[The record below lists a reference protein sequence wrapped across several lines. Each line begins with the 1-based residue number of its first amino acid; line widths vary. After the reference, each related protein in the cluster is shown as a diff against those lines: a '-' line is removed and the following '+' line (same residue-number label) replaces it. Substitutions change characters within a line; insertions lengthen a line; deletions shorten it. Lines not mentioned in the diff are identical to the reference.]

1 MLVEKNMNI
10 KTHFSIFFQDLA
22 QGIVLDN
29 AYDLYLRNRY
39 IDYVDENKINY
50 IFSQDVDMNLVSFFP
65 NVEFLTIPEEAQN
78 LQALYSLRKIRGME
92 ISARC
97 LEILDLSKFE
107 NLEYLLIRGQPENVA
122 QLENCK
128 KLRILKCLQ
137 WKMSDLTKL
146 KSIKTLRG
154 LEIEFCDSLQSLNG
168 IGNLTILEKVSIIYC
183 SKLRQIEELKGVKD
197 SLKRLILE
205 DCNKIEDLST
215 IALLCNLEFLLLSS
229 FQTRGVNKLPSLKF
243 IREMPHLKEFLTDY
257 KIEDGDLTPLLKV
270 DKVDVLKF
278 YQHYNLK
285 ENAFSK

>member
-1 MLVEKNMNI
+1 MNI

-39 IDYVDENKINY
+39 IDYVDKFNINY
-50 IFSQDVDMNLVSFFP
+50 ISSQDIDMNMLKFFP
-65 NVEFLTIPEEAQN
+65 NIEFLTVPPDAEN
-78 LQALYSLRKIRGME
+78 LHALYNLKKLKGIE
-92 ISARC
+92 IFARC
-97 LEILDLSKFE
+97 FDDLDLTKFE
-107 NLEYLLIRGQPENVA
+107 NLEYLLVQEQPQNIH
-122 QLENCK
+122 QLEHCK
-128 KLRILKCLQ
+128 KLKHLKCSQ
-137 WKMSDLTKL
+137 WDSTDVSDL
-146 KSIKTLRG
+146 KSICTLKS
-154 LEIEFCDSLQSLNG
+154 LELEFCGKLQSLNG

-278 YQHYNLK
+278 YRHYNLK